1 MWADGFSPRQ
11 IWRAC
16 PCTERTTLSTH
27 VYYTS
32 IRTSVPCFLPN
43 ANKVNEILR
52 DQAERAQM
60 GLKLDHVPE
69 GVLLDRFASL
79 GLSVIIPGVLG
90 NLNIPSIGLH
100 HVYPLLLTR
109 FIFTIS
115 PKKKYI
121 YIFLNPFSGAVRLF
135 YFSLS
140 LRVFALAA
148 QLPIVPLRPMKYSPS
163 VTLPHLWCI
172 PIAANPKY
180 ARIVGLKQDWIPF
193 LFCHLKW
200 HFFFFFTG
208 WELLVE
214 REREREI

>member
-43 ANKVNEILR
+43 ANKVNEILG

-115 PKKKYI
+115 PKIYI
-121 YIFLNPFSGAVRLF
+121 YIFKPET
-135 YFSLS
+135 
-140 LRVFALAA
+140 
-148 QLPIVPLRPMKYSPS
+148 PI
-163 VTLPHLWCI
+163 TFF
-172 PIAANPKY
+172 
-180 ARIVGLKQDWIPF
+180 F
-193 LFCHLKW
+193 LFFRSCEIVLLFIVSSGFCSGCTASHSAPQANEIFTICHFASPVM
-200 HFFFFFTG
+200 HTY
-208 WELLVE
+208 
-214 REREREI
+214 RC